1 MDYSLFNN
9 EEEQPSYGLLKKARA
24 KVSAGGTLSNN
35 VTPGR
40 TMLPNSIAAL
50 RGRAADLYEQGNKM
64 FDAEPDTSALQD
76 FARQRGEQGS
86 GAMLNA
92 LAAQFAGDSFQPV
105 QEQLLKKAQIASE
118 PMKMG
123 NGLITAEGKYIK
135 DPFAAQDKKAEFL
148 LQQARMYEQ
157 LATGAETKEK
167 EYAYRAQQDAIMN
180 EIRAMNAQT
189 ARMAAGNSG
198 ANKAPAGYQWATGP
212 NGEPA
217 LTHIP
222 GGPADPAVTSVKGN
236 PSEDERKSAG
246 YAFRMDNALRLIT
259 QLTGKDPSAE
269 TPKLMPSLAGKVPI
283 VGDAASTML
292 TPASR
297 QRVENAQLDALDAA
311 LTLAT
316 GAAYTKEQLKGLAKS
331 YFPQY
336 GETDPE
342 VISDKKR
349 RLAEII
355 QTAKIRAGRA
365 MPQNGAGATPGGAG
379 FDNNDPLDYRSRF
392 GGRNGQN

>member
-1 MDYSLFNN
+1 MDYSLFNT

-24 KVSAGGTLSNN
+24 RISSAGDTLTNS

-40 TMLPNSIAAL
+40 AMLPNSIEAM
-50 RGRAADLYEQGNKM
+50 RARAGDLYKQGSDLYNS
-64 FDAEPDTSALQD
+64 DPDTTQLQE
-76 FARQRGEQGS
+76 FAKQRGEQGDRS
-86 GAMLNA
+86 MLTA
-92 LAAQFAGDSFQPV
+92 LAAQFAGEGYAPV
-105 QEQLLKKAQIASE
+105 QEQLLKKAAAARD
-118 PMKMG
+118 PLKMG
-123 NGLITAEGKYIK
+123 NGMITAEGNYIK
-135 DPFAAQDKKAEFL
+135 DPFAAQDKRAEFL

-157 LATGAETKEK
+157 LATNAESKQAEQ
-167 EYAYRAQQDAIMN
+167 AYRAKQDAIMN
-180 EIRAMNAQT
+180 EVRFMNANT
-189 ARMAAGNSG
+189 ARMVAGNSG
-198 ANKAPAGYQWATGP
+198 SNKAPAGYQWATGP

-222 GGPADPAVTSVKGN
+222 GGPADPAVTSAKGN

-365 MPQNGAGATPGGAG
+365 MPQNASGGASAA
-379 FDNNDPLDYRSRF
+379 DNDPLGLRRP
-392 GGRNGQN
+392 G

>member
-1 MDYSLFNN
+1 MDYSLFNQ
-9 EEEQPSYGLLKKARA
+9 EEEQPSYGLLKKAKARM
-24 KVSAGGTLSNN
+24 SAGGTLSNN

-40 TMLPNSIAAL
+40 TMLPNSIEAL
-50 RGRAADLYEQGNKM
+50 RSRASDLYKQGG
-64 FDAEPDTSALQD
+64 DLYDQDPDMSQLQA
-76 FARQRGEQGS
+76 FAKSRGDQGDS
-86 GAMLNA
+86 SMLTA
-92 LAAQFAGDSFQPV
+92 LAAQYAGESFQPV
-105 QEQLLKKAQIASE
+105 QEQLLKKAAAARDPI
-118 PMKMG
+118 KMG
-123 NGLITAEGKYIK
+123 SGLITAEGQYIK
-135 DPFAAQDKKAEFL
+135 DPEAAQNKKAEFL
-148 LQQARMYEQ
+148 LQQARMYEG
-157 LATGAETKEK
+157 LAQAAETKQEQM
-167 EYAYRAQQDAIMN
+167 AYRAQQDRFMN